1 MSVRTIAP
9 TRGLKGEVTIP
20 GDKSISHRSI
30 MLGSIALGTT
40 EITHFLEGADCLSTI
55 DCFRKMG
62 VEIERKPSSILVHG
76 KGLRGL
82 TAPASTL
89 NVGNSGTTTRL
100 ISGILS
106 GQNFATT
113 LSGDDSLNSRPMKR
127 IMTPLNTMGAHIRSL
142 NDNGCAPLHIRP
154 GALHGIHYQSPVASA
169 QVKSAVLLAGLYA
182 DSPTSVTEPA
192 LSRNHTELMLQ
203 GFGAYVAT
211 DLHTDGTATAHVEPC
226 KELYGQQIC
235 VPGDISSAAYFIAA
249 ALLVPGS
256 ELLVKNVGTN
266 FTRAGFLKVCKAMG
280 ADIETVSQTIEGGES
295 RADLLV
301 RYSHLK
307 GTVIEGDIIP
317 TLIDEIPM
325 IAIMAA
331 FADGQTVIRDAA
343 ELKVKETNRI
353 DTVTAGLKAMGADIT
368 PTDDGMI
375 IEGTGHL
382 NGASIQSY
390 LDHRIA
396 MAFSVAGLASDGETQ
411 IVDSQCV
418 DVSYPE
424 FYATLNN
431 HRHLAGKRPPFHSIG
446 KCRCHFRL
454 FHGTASGKLRQEMG
468 CHCTECR

>member
-418 DVSYPE
+418 DVSYPDFFQSLE
-424 FYATLNN
+424 NCMEEQRMCL
-431 HRHLAGKRPPFHSIG
+431 
-446 KCRCHFRL
+446 
-454 FHGTASGKLRQEMG
+454 GTF
-468 CHCTECR
+468 

>member
-40 EITHFLEGADCLSTI
+40 EITHFLKGADCLSTI

-353 DTVTAGLKAMGADIT
+353 DTVTVGLKAMGADIT

-418 DVSYPE
+418 DVSYPDFFQSLE
-424 FYATLNN
+424 NCMEEQRMCL
-431 HRHLAGKRPPFHSIG
+431 
-446 KCRCHFRL
+446 
-454 FHGTASGKLRQEMG
+454 GTF
-468 CHCTECR
+468 

>member
-331 FADGQTVIRDAA
+331 FADGQTVIKDAA

-353 DTVTAGLKAMGADIT
+353 DTVTAGLKAMGAVIT

-424 FYATLNN
+424 FYATLNSV
-431 HRHLAGKRPPFHSIG
+431 SI
-446 KCRCHFRL
+446 
-454 FHGTASGKLRQEMG
+454 
-468 CHCTECR
+468 

>member
-280 ADIETVSQTIEGGES
+280 ADIETISQTIEGGES

-353 DTVTAGLKAMGADIT
+353 DTVTAGLKAMGAVIT

-424 FYATLNN
+424 FYATLNSV
-431 HRHLAGKRPPFHSIG
+431 SI
-446 KCRCHFRL
+446 
-454 FHGTASGKLRQEMG
+454 
-468 CHCTECR
+468 

>member
-353 DTVTAGLKAMGADIT
+353 DTVTAGLKEMGADIT
-368 PTDDGMI
+368 QTDDGMI

-424 FYATLNN
+424 FYATLNSV
-431 HRHLAGKRPPFHSIG
+431 SI
-446 KCRCHFRL
+446 
-454 FHGTASGKLRQEMG
+454 
-468 CHCTECR
+468 

>member
-40 EITHFLEGADCLSTI
+40 EVTHFLEGADCLSTI

-353 DTVTAGLKAMGADIT
+353 DTVTAGLKAMGAVIT

-424 FYATLNN
+424 FYATLNSV
-431 HRHLAGKRPPFHSIG
+431 SI
-446 KCRCHFRL
+446 
-454 FHGTASGKLRQEMG
+454 
-468 CHCTECR
+468 

>member
-256 ELLVKNVGTN
+256 ELLVRNVGTN

-424 FYATLNN
+424 FYATLNSV
-431 HRHLAGKRPPFHSIG
+431 SI
-446 KCRCHFRL
+446 
-454 FHGTASGKLRQEMG
+454 
-468 CHCTECR
+468 

>member
-142 NDNGCAPLHIRP
+142 NDNGCVPLHIRP

-353 DTVTAGLKAMGADIT
+353 DTVTAGLKAMGAVIT

-424 FYATLNN
+424 FYATLNSV
-431 HRHLAGKRPPFHSIG
+431 SI
-446 KCRCHFRL
+446 
-454 FHGTASGKLRQEMG
+454 
-468 CHCTECR
+468 

>member
-40 EITHFLEGADCLSTI
+40 EITHFLKGADCLSTI

-424 FYATLNN
+424 FYATLNSV
-431 HRHLAGKRPPFHSIG
+431 SI
-446 KCRCHFRL
+446 
-454 FHGTASGKLRQEMG
+454 
-468 CHCTECR
+468 

>member
-20 GDKSISHRSI
+20 GDKSISQRSI

-424 FYATLNN
+424 FYATLNSV
-431 HRHLAGKRPPFHSIG
+431 SI
-446 KCRCHFRL
+446 
-454 FHGTASGKLRQEMG
+454 
-468 CHCTECR
+468 